1 MIFCCLWQAVIAE
14 KNGGLGCNVG
24 EDGGLAPDISRYIY
38 FSFLMLICLHL

>member
-1 MIFCCLWQAVIAE
+1 MIYCCLWQAVISE

-38 FSFLMLICLHL
+38 FSSLMLICLHL